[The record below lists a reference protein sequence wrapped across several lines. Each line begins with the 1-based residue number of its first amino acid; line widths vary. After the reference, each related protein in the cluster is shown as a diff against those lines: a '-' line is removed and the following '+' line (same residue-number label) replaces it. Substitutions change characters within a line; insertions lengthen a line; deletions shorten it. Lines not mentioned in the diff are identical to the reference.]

1 MAILQAIKTA
11 KSRFLTQYASACLN
25 VLFHTSY
32 YLIISLTY
40 LFIPRFTFCGDSR
53 VCFSCHTIHHSK
65 HRFCLIRVYVRFA
78 TEQPSFSQQNSSLLL
93 LSSLYPLFSS
103 NLFSSRPPFQLGS
116 SWIDISEPPKGG
128 GRRRDS
134 ERRRERERRMQGR
147 RLQMQTEGGTEK
159 VKERKE

>member
-1 MAILQAIKTA
+1 MSQCIVSYVILSDHIPNISVYTP
-11 KSRFLTQYASACLN
+11 F
-25 VLFHTSY
+25 
-32 YLIISLTY
+32 YLLRRQ
-40 LFIPRFTFCGDSR
+40 PR
-53 VCFSCHTIHHSK
+53 VFSCHTINHSK

-93 LSSLYPLFSS
+93 LSFLYPLFSS
-103 NLFSSRPPFQLGS
+103 NLFSSRPPFQPGS